1 MESGYNRNV
10 PVTEERV
17 GLIIKPMSNDV
28 RILPLPLCTCAHQ
41 HCSFSCSFLHE
52 DLIQVL
58 PALPGVPLEEATD
71 RGGITVM
78 MPELQKLI
86 SLFRWVTVY
95 CMPVRLFF
103 GLVKDAGL
111 IPILGYYT

>member
-1 MESGYNRNV
+1 MGSQSGISGALFHLGEAASSDRLL
-10 PVTEERV
+10 
-17 GLIIKPMSNDV
+17 G
-28 RILPLPLCTCAHQ
+28 
-41 HCSFSCSFLHE
+41 FSCSFLHE

-111 IPILGYYT
+111 IPISGYYT